1 MSKRVYGPVPSRRL
15 GLSLGLDLVPRK
27 TCCYDCVY
35 CQVGKTTNLTVE
47 PQEFYPVADVL
58 AEVKAALESGPQPDV
73 ITLAG
78 SGDPTLYRPLGELI
92 DGLHGLSDIPVVL
105 LCNGAL
111 LFDPQIAKAALKA
124 DVLAPSLDAG
134 DPHTFAKINRP
145 HPSVSFA
152 DMLRGLQDVCEKHPG
167 KVRLEVML
175 VGGQNDSDE
184 SIQRIAGQ
192 LGPIR
197 ADSIDINTPVRPA
210 PDSAVDLCDPE
221 RLEVAARAFGPTAR
235 IIAVYPKAPGPRAP
249 GSERRILEII
259 SRRPCT
265 VDDIHAAL
273 GLHPNEVV
281 KILEQAVESGKVKKR
296 EGEGKTFYFSAGS

>member
-1 MSKRVYGPVPSRRL
+1 L
-15 GLSLGLDLVPRK
+15 GVDLVPKK

-47 PQEFYPVADVL
+47 PQDFYPVEGVLADVK
-58 AEVKAALESGPQPDV
+58 ESLESGPKPDV

-92 DGLHGLSDIPVVL
+92 DGLHDLSDIPVVL

-111 LFDPQIAKAALKA
+111 LFDARVAEAALKA
-124 DVLAPSLDAG
+124 DILAPSLDAG
-134 DPHTFAKINRP
+134 DPHTFTKINRP
-145 HPSVSFA
+145 HPSISFA
-152 DMLRGLQDVCEKHPG
+152 DMLRGLLEVCEKHPG

-210 PDSAVDLCDPE
+210 PDSTVDLCDPE
-221 RLEVAARAFGPTAR
+221 RLEVAARALGSTAR
-235 IIAVYPKAPGPRAP
+235 IIAEYPKAAGSRAP
-249 GSERRILEII
+249 GAERKILEIL

-265 VDDIHAAL
+265 VEDIRASL
-273 GLHPNEVV
+273 GLNPDKIE

-296 EGEGKTFYFSAGS
+296 EGEGKTFYYSSGS